1 MSLLWSRGAA
11 GATGTGAGAALAATG
26 GGRRRGARSAG
37 GGAGATGPR
46 ALHRLAAHTVAVL
59 IALALLVPLVYV
71 VLGGFRTTG
80 QLADDPAGLPDP
92 WVTDNYRDIATSSS
106 FWRQVGN
113 SALIASLTTVLVVV
127 TGAHAAFA
135 LSRIQFRGREGLFT
149 LFTMGLLFP
158 VAVAVLPLF
167 VLLRRLDL
175 LDSALGVALPQAAFG
190 LPVTII
196 ILRPFMRAIPGE
208 LEDAA
213 AIDGCSRLGFF
224 WRVLLPLCRPA
235 LATVSIYTFIQSWNA
250 FLLPMLVLNDEDVWT
265 LPLGVFDYSSRYTQ
279 DTAPI
284 LAFTALSMVPALA
297 VFAFAE
303 RRIVQGLKGALK
315 G

>member
-1 MSLLWSRGAA
+1 MSVT
-11 GATGTGAGAALAATG
+11 ATAGAAEAPVTAMA
-26 GGRRRGARSAG
+26 GRPVRPRRGLV
-37 GGAGATGPR
+37 PR
-46 ALHRLAAHTVAVL
+46 TLTRLTAYTVAVL
-59 IALALLVPLVYV
+59 VAVVMLAPLVYV
-71 VLGGFRTTG
+71 ALGGFRTTG
-80 QLADDPAGLPDP
+80 QLAADPVGLPDP
-92 WVTDNYRDIATSSS
+92 WLTDNYRDIATSSS

-127 TGAHAAFA
+127 TGSHAAFA
-135 LSRIQFRGREGLFT
+135 LSRIEFRGREGLFT
-149 LFTMGLLFP
+149 LFTLGLLFP
-158 VAVAVLPLF
+158 VAVATLPLW
-167 VLLRRLDL
+167 VLLRRMDL

-224 WRVLLPLCRPA
+224 WRILLPLCRPA
-235 LATVSIYTFIQSWNA
+235 LATVSIYAFIQSWNA
-250 FLLPMLVLNDEDVWT
+250 FLLPMLVLNDQDTWT
-265 LPLGVFDYSSRYTQ
+265 LPLGVADYASEYTE

-284 LAFTALSMVPALA
+284 LAFTALSMLPVLALF
-297 VFAFAE
+297 VLAE
-303 RRIVQGLKGALK
+303 RRIVEGLKGALK

>member
-1 MSLLWSRGAA
+1 M
-11 GATGTGAGAALAATG
+11 
-26 GGRRRGARSAG
+26 
-37 GGAGATGPR
+37 PR
-46 ALHRLAAHTVAVL
+46 PLSRLALYTV
-59 IALALLVPLVYV
+59 ALLVAAVMLVPIIYV

-80 QLADDPAGLPDP
+80 QLAADPVGLPDP

-113 SALIASLTTVLVVV
+113 SALVAGLTTVLVVT

-135 LSRIQFRGREGLFT
+135 LSRIQFRGREGVYT
-149 LFTMGLLFP
+149 LFTVGLLFP
-158 VAVAVLPLF
+158 VAVATLPLY
-167 VLLRRLDL
+167 VLLRRMEL
-175 LDSALGVALPQAAFG
+175 LDTALGVALPQAAFG

-224 WRVLLPLCRPA
+224 WRILIPLSWPG
-235 LATVSIYTFIQSWNA
+235 LVTVSIYAFVTSWNA
-250 FLLPMLVLNDEDVWT
+250 FLLPMLVLNDRDSWT
-265 LPLGVFDYSSRYTQ
+265 LPLGVSDYASTYTQ

-284 LAFTALSMVPALA
+284 LAFTALSMVPALGFF
-297 VFAFAE
+297 VLAE
-303 RRIVQGLKGALK
+303 RRIVEGLKGALK

>member
-1 MSLLWSRGAA
+1 MAVA
-11 GATGTGAGAALAATG
+11 GKGVA
-26 GGRRRGARSAG
+26 S
-37 GGAGATGPR
+37 R
-46 ALHRLAAHTVAVL
+46 ALTRLTAYTVAVL
-59 IALALLVPLVYV
+59 IALVVLVPLVYV
-71 VLGGFRTTG
+71 ALGGLRTTG
-80 QLADDPAGLPDP
+80 QLSADPVGLPDP
-92 WVTDNYRDIATSSS
+92 VVTDNYRGILTSSS

-113 SALIASLTTVLVVV
+113 SALIATLTTVLDVV

-135 LSRIQFRGREGLFT
+135 LSRIEFRGREGLFT
-149 LFTMGLLFP
+149 LFTVGLLFP
-158 VAVAVLPLF
+158 VAVATLPLY
-167 VLLRRLDL
+167 VLLERLDL

-196 ILRPFMRAIPGE
+196 ILRPFMRSVPGE

-235 LATVSIYTFIQSWNA
+235 LATVSIYAFITSWNA
-250 FLLPMLVLNDEDVWT
+250 FLLPMLVLNDRDTWT
-265 LPLGVFDYSSRYTQ
+265 LPLGVSDYASQYTE

-297 VFAFAE
+297 LFVLAE
-303 RRIVQGLKGALK
+303 RRIVHGLTGALK